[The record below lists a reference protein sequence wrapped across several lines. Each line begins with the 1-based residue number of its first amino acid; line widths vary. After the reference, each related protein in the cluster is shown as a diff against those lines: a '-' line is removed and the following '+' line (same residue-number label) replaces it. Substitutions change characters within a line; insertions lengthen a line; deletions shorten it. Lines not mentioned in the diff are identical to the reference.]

1 MQQPSASIEL
11 PQFTSI
17 AAVALDIARRCASWR
32 APGTGEDIVAYFS
45 HTPRHTGDEH
55 SLRAT
60 LIREQILPVF
70 RYAPSEI
77 EYESQERYDLSL
89 WVQSD
94 QSRQSG
100 RDRRR
105 IAIVETKSSSIQDL
119 ASTKKGRETPVEQL
133 ERYLTQAGL
142 YLGVLTNGDEWH
154 LFDFAVGREPLA
166 SFSLVALTQLLRDAP
181 NVDIAEQ
188 RLAEQP
194 HLQQALV
201 VTFYYLNAQRW
212 QQTDIFREHIA
223 NPAYHRIASLQQLA
237 HVETLVSQIKLVL
250 GSLRETIRAQFA
262 LLQERYDDYQQQC
275 QYYSLKDNRRYAD
288 MLSAAIER
296 VVQSSAALQFVA
308 ESDLHS
314 AYRTLLAALTE
325 QFLEDGDIATFR
337 SEYLRQAKELMA
349 NYSISQPTLMG
360 ETTKPTIKLRP
371 PTDGLGELE
380 ELLQIHYAYLQSLA
394 EEFALSKQAI
404 ESYATWQTGVHDIF
418 SNPVSEFC
426 LQTAYIAFVRLF
438 FVRVCEDYDL
448 IPRRISDGPFTR
460 FEQYRAELLSGIKD
474 TYIRL
479 LEETYQR
486 ARTVYHNFFGHH
498 ELYDWFALDEYTVLA
513 LFDLLNRFD
522 FQGISA
528 DVLGRVYNEGYIETK
543 ARSERGQFYTPPQ
556 VVDYML
562 DSIGIP
568 ARDEADDIRARAFLE
583 KSVGDLSCGSGTF
596 LVTAAARKNAIL
608 QRLLAKGEVDAD
620 YALQILTETFLGF
633 DLNPFACYLA
643 EINLLIQCLPFL
655 LDKQGRLCR
664 SIHRFHIYSTDTL
677 EPTRAEQTSAYIFG
691 EATNRLVLFPPS
703 THRHVLSEDERN
715 IISIKHARGI
725 PADFTEFHSGEQ
737 GLDYLLGNPPYV
749 SAGESDEN
757 SRYRKAVWEY
767 GMYHLLHQ
775 RWDLFVPFFE
785 RNLQFLRPETGRLG
799 LIVSNG
805 IETEGYAERLREHL
819 SNQYRL
825 LQIDF
830 FPNLRLFQ
838 DAAVENTI
846 VLVENR
852 LPDEEHTVTRR
863 RHRQTNCRRYEELP
877 PAPQVASNGQ
887 IFRWRYDALL
897 DKSIAQGSIPL
908 CAIVY
913 VGTGME
919 AQSKEDFDPIIN
931 GKRQKRFTLDDVFLP
946 PTDKK
951 NPPAEFTDTGVLG
964 DDVDSYYLRRTRYVA
979 YEKFRPQMRR
989 PRHKLLFQTPEKL
1002 LLGETSGG
1010 YYDRAGLFANHSV
1023 QVVVSW
1029 KALEESGAIEEKGI
1043 KTVLRESRQIA
1054 DMTNGVAAIAELFD
1068 LRYLLGIINSRFMRQ
1083 YLASNRL
1090 EGTREGRIYPDVW
1103 KRLPIKAASQ
1113 EKQLA
1118 IAAKVDEIQA
1128 QYRQLA
1134 ALPTP
1139 AILAASPA
1147 IRYRDVQGYL
1157 AQGILR
1163 YTGDIQSAIGDKPTL
1178 RDDRL
1183 LLRRQPL
1190 TYLESSDAALLR
1202 YLELYLTQLNP
1213 VLQGWTWAEA
1223 RRRIQVPATLQGVQ
1237 AFMASIDALAVQ
1249 EAQIRA
1255 TIESIAAEIE
1265 DLVAAAYYAPSDEQM
1280 MEVIRAKVGNLHNG
1294 NLF

>member
-1 MQQPSASIEL
+1 MQQPSTSIEL

-17 AAVALDIARRCASWR
+17 AAVALNIARSCAGWR
-32 APGTGEDIVAYFS
+32 DSGSGEDFVTYFS
-45 HTPRHTGDEH
+45 HAPRHSGDEH

-60 LIREQILPVF
+60 LIREKILPVF
-70 RYAPSEI
+70 HYAPADI

-89 WVQSD
+89 WVQS
-94 QSRQSG
+94 G
-100 RDRRR
+100 LDRRR
-105 IAIVETKSSSIQDL
+105 IAIVETKSSSIQNL
-119 ASTKKGRETPVEQL
+119 ASTKKGPETPVEQL
-133 ERYLTQAGL
+133 ERYLSQAGL

-166 SFSLVALTQLLRDAP
+166 SFSLVELTRLLHDASD
-181 NVDIAEQ
+181 VEVATQ
-188 RLAEQP
+188 RLAAQS

-201 VTFYYLNAQRW
+201 LTFYYLNAQRW
-212 QQTDIFREHIA
+212 QQTDVFRENIA
-223 NPAYHRIASLQQLA
+223 NPAYHRIASLQQPA

-262 LLQERYDDYQQQC
+262 LLQERYADYQQQC
-275 QYYSLKDNRRYAD
+275 QFTSLKDNRLYAD
-288 MLSAAIER
+288 VLSSAIER
-296 VVQSSAALQFVA
+296 VVQSSTTLQFVT
-308 ESDLHS
+308 ERDLHS
-314 AYRTLLAALTE
+314 AYRTLLASLTE
-325 QFLEDGDIATFR
+325 QFLEDGDIAAFK
-337 SEYLRQAKELMA
+337 SEYLRQAKDLMA
-349 NYSISQPTLMG
+349 NYSINQPTLMG
-360 ETTKPTIKLRP
+360 ETTKPAVKLRP
-371 PTDGLGELE
+371 PTDGLDELE
-380 ELLQIHYAYLQSLA
+380 ELLQIHYTYLQSLA
-394 EEFALSKQAI
+394 EEFALSKQAV
-404 ESYATWQTGVHDIF
+404 ESYLTWQTSVHDIF

-438 FVRVCEDYDL
+438 FVRVCEDHNL

-460 FEQYRAELLSGIKD
+460 FEQYRIELLTGIKD

-486 ARTVYHNFFGHH
+486 ARSVYHNFFGHS
-498 ELYDWFALDEYTVLA
+498 ELYDWFTLDEYTILA

-568 ARDEADDIRARAFLE
+568 GRDEADDIRARAFLE

-596 LVTAAARKNAIL
+596 LVAAAARKSAIL
-608 QRLLAKGEVDAD
+608 QRLVATGEVNAD

-643 EINLLIQCLPFL
+643 EINLLVQCLPFL
-655 LDKQGRLCR
+655 LDIQERLCR
-664 SIHRFHIYSTDTL
+664 SIHRFHIYSTDSL

-703 THRHVLSEDERN
+703 THKHVLSEDERN
-715 IISIKHARGI
+715 IISIKHTKGI
-725 PADFTEFHSGEQ
+725 PADITGFHSGEK

-749 SAGESDEN
+749 SAGESAEN
-757 SRYRKAVWEY
+757 LPYRQAVWEY
-767 GMYHLLHQ
+767 GIYHLLHQ

-805 IETEGYAERLREHL
+805 IETEGYAERLRQLL
-819 SNQYRL
+819 SSQYRL

-838 DAAVENTI
+838 DAAIENTI

-852 LPDEEHTVTRR
+852 PPDEEHTVNRR
-863 RHRQTNCRRYEELP
+863 RHLQADCQRYEELP
-877 PAPQVASNGQ
+877 PTPQVASNGQ

-913 VGTGME
+913 VGTGIV
-919 AQSKEDFDPIIN
+919 AQSKEVLDPIIN
-931 GKRQKRFTLDDVFLP
+931 GRRQKLFTLDDVFLP
-946 PTDKK
+946 PADNTKRPVDYTD
-951 NPPAEFTDTGVLG
+951 DGVVG

-979 YEKFRPQMRR
+979 YEKYYSQMYR
-989 PRHKLLFQTPEKL
+989 PRHRALFQTPEKL

-1010 YYDRAGLFANHSV
+1010 YYDRSGLFANHSV

-1054 DMTNGVAAIAELFD
+1054 GMTNGVAAIAELFD
-1068 LRYLLGIINSRFMRQ
+1068 IRYLLGIINSRFSRR

-1103 KRLPIKAASQ
+1103 KRLPIKVASKD
-1113 EKQLA
+1113 KQLA
-1118 IAAKVDEIQA
+1118 IAARVDAIQA
-1128 QYRQLA
+1128 QYQQLA
-1134 ALPTP
+1134 TLPTP
-1139 AILAASPA
+1139 ATLAVNPA

-1157 AQGILR
+1157 AQGMLR
-1163 YTGDIQSAIGDKPTL
+1163 YTGDVQNTIAEKPTL
-1178 RDDRL
+1178 RDGRL
-1183 LLRRQPL
+1183 ILRRQPL
-1190 TYLESSDAALLR
+1190 TYLESSDAELLR

-1213 VLQGWTWAEA
+1213 KLQGWSWVEA
-1223 RRRIQVPATLQGVQ
+1223 RRRMQVPATLKEVQ
-1237 AFMASIDALAVQ
+1237 AFMASIDALSQQ

-1255 TIESIAAEIE
+1255 TIENIATEIE
-1265 DLVAAAYYAPSDEQM
+1265 DLVAAAYYEPPDEQM
-1280 MEVIRAKVGNLHNG
+1280 MEIIQAKMGNLHNG
-1294 NLF
+1294 SLF